1 MRKTTIYEERTKQ
14 RAIQDELASL
24 KQQRRDV
31 LDRISYIKS
40 MLSLSNAA
48 RDVNVMK
55 KELKRLHAQLNYIIE
70 RIEEIDV

>member
-70 RIEEIDV
+70 RIEEMDV

>member
-1 MRKTTIYEERTKQ
+1 MRKTIIYEERTKQ